1 MFQNP
6 EISLDELPSADDLDW
21 LKLHPQYA
29 RRIRVQ
35 TLIGVAIVGVAIT
48 GLNLAPNLP
57 LTPFLILYSLL
68 AMVATALLIWPGFSI
83 PRQGYVLRDKDIL
96 FRKGVVWRS
105 VTAVPFNRIQHVE
118 SSNTPLDRK
127 YDLATLQ
134 LFTAGGSSGDLKIEG
149 LEKDVAE
156 NLRIFILGKVGAIV
170 ESG

>member
-6 EISLDELPSADDLDW
+6 EISLDELPRADNLDW

-48 GLNLAPNLP
+48 VLNLVPNLP

-68 AMVATALLIWPGFSI
+68 AIVATALLVWPGLSI

-96 FRKGVVWRS
+96 FRKGVIWRS

-118 SSNTPLDRK
+118 SSSTPLDRK

-134 LFTAGGSSGDLKIEG
+134 LFTAGGSSGDLKIDG
-149 LEKDVAE
+149 LDKDVAE

-170 ESG
+170 ESD

>member
-6 EISLDELPSADDLDW
+6 EIALDELPGADNLDW

-48 GLNLAPNLP
+48 ALNLVPNIP
-57 LTPFLILYSLL
+57 LTPFMVLYSLL
-68 AMVATALLIWPGFSI
+68 AIAATALLIWPGISI

-96 FRKGVVWRS
+96 FRKGVIWRS

-118 SSNTPLDRK
+118 SSSTPLDRK

-134 LFTAGGSSGDLKIEG
+134 LFTAGGSSGDLKIDG
-149 LEKDVAE
+149 LDKDVAE

-170 ESG
+170 ESD

>member
-6 EISLDELPSADDLDW
+6 EISLDELPRADDIDW
-21 LKLHPQYA
+21 LKLHPQYVT
-29 RRIRVQ
+29 RIRVQ

-48 GLNLAPNLP
+48 ALNLVPNLP

-68 AMVATALLIWPGFSI
+68 AIVATALLIWPGLSI

-118 SSNTPLDRK
+118 TSNTPLDRK

-134 LFTAGGSSGDLKIEG
+134 LFTAGGSSGDLKIDG
-149 LEKDVAE
+149 LDTEVAE

>member
-21 LKLHPQYA
+21 LKLHSQYA

-68 AMVATALLIWPGFSI
+68 AIVATALLIWPGFSI

>member
-1 MFQNP
+1 
-6 EISLDELPSADDLDW
+6 
-21 LKLHPQYA
+21 
-29 RRIRVQ
+29 V
-35 TLIGVAIVGVAIT
+35 
-48 GLNLAPNLP
+48 PNLP

-68 AMVATALLIWPGFSI
+68 AIVATALLIWPGFSI

-96 FRKGVVWRS
+96 FRKGVIWRS

-134 LFTAGGSSGDLKIEG
+134 IFTAGGSSGDLKIEG
-149 LEKDVAE
+149 LDKDVAE

-170 ESG
+170 ESD